1 MRSSSLLVCVAFFL
15 FLSNLQTVAQQHSA
29 RGDNADSA
37 PSGSTNAGPCTNRKL
52 TVYPASPNSTG
63 DTIEGGACVEATPVN
78 RLRYFIY
85 ISTTITQTA
94 GPSPGSISPA
104 MGSEGV
110 FAPPREGFTAPI
122 VQLQGQVTQLE
133 SDFQDRHEK
142 NRTVA
147 AKLDGVLARLKEF
160 IVHSDEQVLGGNLN
174 NLVTEIQNQKNAVDD
189 ISGNK
194 LEWHNTEDILSNIL
208 NLQKELARIDAPA
221 IQDKVKALKGTLDD
235 LKNKALL
242 QASGSDQAK
251 AIGVKNGLLRYW
263 SGVLG
268 SFLNPDGSVPADPT
282 SKFVVHQDVPC
293 STLFN
298 VNKETAVKLTVG
310 DRLPFF
316 DGQLMSTQTRD
327 AFVTV
332 KCSSPFS
339 VSAGVAFSLIEQRE
353 FAIQPTPPPPES
365 DTPINKFGYSSR
377 SNVNPAPMAMA
388 HMRLHDWDKHRYAL
402 HASFGVG
409 VNVQG
414 TNGGGSSA
422 EYLPGVSLSLFR
434 TMYLTA
440 GVSIAKQA
448 DLAGFAVNTDV
459 PATVTAPPIRT
470 SYKAGAG
477 FAITFTKP

>member
-1 MRSSSLLVCVAFFL
+1 MRSVRWGSLVLVICAVQLLVA
-15 FLSNLQTVAQQHSA
+15 AQQQSTA
-29 RGDNADSA
+29 SMNASLDSDA
-37 PSGSTNAGPCTNRKL
+37 SNVGPCTNRTL
-52 TVYPASPNSTG
+52 SVYRASPNSSG
-63 DTIEGGACVEATPVN
+63 ETIEGGACVEATPVN

-85 ISTTITQTA
+85 ISTTITQTT
-94 GPSPGSISPA
+94 GPSPGSIFPA
-104 MGSEGV
+104 SGTEPRSAR
-110 FAPPREGFTAPI
+110 FAHGQPPPTLHDLEDLAGEAETA
-122 VQLQGQVTQLE
+122 LLKR
-133 SDFQDRHEK
+133 QDV
-142 NRTVA
+142 NRA
-147 AKLDGVLARLKEF
+147 ASANLDGVIAVLKEF
-160 IVHSDEQVLGGNLN
+160 MVHSDEQVLGGNFNGLI
-174 NLVTEIQNQKNAVDD
+174 TEIQNQKNAVDGASGDHLAWKNTDD
-189 ISGNK
+189 IVIK
-194 LEWHNTEDILSNIL
+194 IHLV
-208 NLQKELARIDAPA
+208 RIGLGGIAVTPPNADR
-221 IQDKVKALKGTLDD
+221 VKALKTRLDD
-235 LKNKALL
+235 LESKALL

-298 VNKETAVKLTVG
+298 VNKETAVKLTLG

-316 DGQLMSTQTRD
+316 DGQQMLTQTRD

-353 FAIQPTPPPPES
+353 FAIQPTPSSPGS
-365 DTPINKFGYSSR
+365 TTTINTFGYSSR
-377 SNVNPAPMAMA
+377 SNVNPAPMAIA
-388 HMRLHDWDKHRYAL
+388 HMRLHEWVRHRYGV

-448 DLAGFAVNTDV
+448 DLAGFAVNNEV
-459 PATVTAPPIRT
+459 PATVTAPPIKT